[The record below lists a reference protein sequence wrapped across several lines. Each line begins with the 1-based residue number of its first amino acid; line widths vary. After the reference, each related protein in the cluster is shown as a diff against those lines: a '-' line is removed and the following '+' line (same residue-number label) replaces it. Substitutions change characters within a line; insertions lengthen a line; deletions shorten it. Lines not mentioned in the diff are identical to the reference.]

1 MLTCHQQTALRR
13 ITEFLSETADPWWVL
28 GSAAMALIGVD
39 PGEIRDI
46 DVLVSAS
53 DAEALMTA
61 YSLPNEADGGTEGF
75 RSTYFLKPDLG
86 DVPVEVMGGYQI
98 RTAGLWTPVEPLSRQ
113 RITIDNAVV
122 YIPNRKEQIEI
133 LKQLG
138 RPKDLARLKRFNM

>member
-1 MLTCHQQTALRR
+1 MLSFHQQTALRR
-13 ITEFLSETADPWWVL
+13 VAEFLSETADPWWVL

-46 DVLVSAS
+46 DVLVSAG

-61 YSLPNEADGGTEGF
+61 YSLPNEADGGTDRF

-98 RTAGLWTPVEPLSRQ
+98 RTAGLWTSVEPLSRQ
-113 RITIDNAVV
+113 RITLDDAKIYV
-122 YIPNRKEQIEI
+122 PNLSEQMEI

-138 RPKDLARLKRFNM
+138 RPKDLARLKRFNR

>member
-1 MLTCHQQTALRR
+1 MVLQRVAD
-13 ITEFLSETADPWWVL
+13 FLSETADPWWVL

-53 DAEALMTA
+53 DAEALMTT

-98 RTAGLWTPVEPLSRQ
+98 RTGGLWTPVEPLSRQ
-113 RITIDNAVV
+113 RITIDNAKI
-122 YIPNRKEQIEI
+122 YIPNRNEQIEI